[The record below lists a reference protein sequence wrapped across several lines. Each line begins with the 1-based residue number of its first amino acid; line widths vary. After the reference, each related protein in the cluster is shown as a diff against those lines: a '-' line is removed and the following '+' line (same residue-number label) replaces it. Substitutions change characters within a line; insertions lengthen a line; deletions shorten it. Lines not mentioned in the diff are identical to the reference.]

1 MIGEM
6 LAFLETYEHLFVWLG
21 VASLLL
27 FLFSIAVMPWF
38 VSLIPVDYFRTHHEI
53 YWRTLLRPRSIVRNI
68 IGLPVLL
75 AGLLMLFL
83 PGQGLLTVMIGLAIM
98 VYPGKFR
105 AERWLVRRQGVL
117 RALNWM
123 RKRRGVPPLDVDGF
137 IDD

>member
-1 MIGEM
+1 MIGEL
-6 LAFLETYEHLFVWLG
+6 LAFLETYEYLFVWLG
-21 VASLLL
+21 VGSLLL

-53 YWRTLLRPRSIVRNI
+53 HWRTLLRPRSIVRNI

-137 IDD
+137 INE

>member
-1 MIGEM
+1 
-6 LAFLETYEHLFVWLG
+6 
-21 VASLLL
+21 
-27 FLFSIAVMPWF
+27 
-38 VSLIPVDYFRTHHEI
+38 
-53 YWRTLLRPRSIVRNI
+53 RTLLRPRSIVRNI

-137 IDD
+137 INE